1 MGLQTHAHHPLEPE
15 QRRRL
20 EAALRSLNS
29 LGTSAFVDTCKA
41 DLEKAEVIVL
51 DGEVVFDPRK
61 IAELKADTLLSGQG
75 QRLLAA
81 CMGAYSARIPG
92 REPAGLAPGVAV
104 LPGAYRLHVAPR
116 ANLVVDADELVG
128 PNDHAQQMRRIL
140 LDAQGIT
147 EETLGEN
154 RRGRM
159 TEAQRQTLRAMPK
172 SYAGYGFA
180 ILGLICALAT
190 YASVTS
196 ALDRNKSLWSAPIMM
211 GACLTVLFFAFLP
224 SILVEQRKMGRYTQL
239 DADEG
244 RVVAQGGGARKRHTM
259 HRSLISLKLAL
270 GEHEFNMT
278 DKPEVFAAVVEG
290 QTYRA
295 WVAPRSGRLIA
306 LEFPHE
312 NDKG

>member
-1 MGLQTHAHHPLEPE
+1 MDRVERKLSSE

-20 EAALRSLNS
+20 ETSLQGINP
-29 LGTSAFVDTCKA
+29 LQTSAFVEACKA
-41 DLEKAEVIVL
+41 DLEQGDVVLL
-51 DGEVVFDPRK
+51 DGEIVFDP
-61 IAELKADTLLSGQG
+61 KAITAVKTDTTYGSRG
-75 QRLLAA
+75 QRLLTA
-81 CMGAYSARIPG
+81 CMGAYSARISG

-104 LPGAYRLHVAPR
+104 LPGTYRVHLAPR
-116 ANLVVDADELVG
+116 ANLVVGVDELVG

-140 LDAQGIT
+140 FDAQGIT
-147 EETLGEN
+147 EETLREN

-190 YASVTS
+190 YVSVTS
-196 ALDRNKSLWSAPIMM
+196 ALDKNKSLWSAPIVM
-211 GACLTVLFFAFLP
+211 GTCLTVLSFAFLP
-224 SILVEQRKMGRYTQL
+224 SMLVEQRKMGRDTQI

-244 RVVAQGGGARKRHTM
+244 RVVARDDVARKRHTM

-270 GEHEFNMT
+270 GEQEFDMT
-278 DKPEVFAAVVEG
+278 DKPELFAAVVEG